1 MLTRREALA
10 FAALATGG
18 ALLPRGRGVTAA
30 EESEIVLGDP
40 EAPVTIIEY
49 SSFSC
54 PHCADFHNTT
64 LPKLKAAYL
73 DTGKVRLIY
82 RDFPLDRPAV
92 LAAVMVRCADPS
104 RAAGFIEVLFR
115 TQERWTA
122 ATDPIEALARIAG
135 LGGMSRQRFEAC
147 LGDQALIDR
156 ILAARLEGEN
166 EFGINRTPSFIINGK
181 KYLGAMS
188 FEQFE
193 KILKPLLPQS

>member
-1 MLTRREALA
+1 MAE
-10 FAALATGG
+10 
-18 ALLPRGRGVTAA
+18 

-73 DTGKVRLIY
+73 DTGKARLIY
-82 RDFPLDRPAV
+82 RDFPLDRPA
-92 LAAVMVRCADPS
+92 LFAAVMVRCADPS

-122 ATDPIEALARIAG
+122 AADPIEALARIAG
-135 LGGMSRQRFEAC
+135 LGGLSRQRFGAC

-156 ILAARLEGEN
+156 ILAARLEGAN
-166 EFGINRTPSFIINGK
+166 EFGISRTPSFIINGK

-193 KILKPLLPQS
+193 RILKPLLPQS